1 MNKKFIS
8 AIMAGVCTLSCMSL
22 SAFAADDAFVP
33 VVGDK
38 EVEKTGQTK
47 YEMSVGFEAPA
58 INVTLPTT
66 LKAVLNPYGIQV
78 EIEDV
83 GKTGKDG
90 VTSPVYTIANN
101 TLDFGIIVKATAVA
115 DVGTGDN
122 IATLAT
128 SAPSAG
134 DTGNKVY
141 ATVKASV
148 DKTVACADTATPIVF
163 KANNTTAQ
171 ELLILTK
178 ATKPERKVV
187 PAEGYFQIGGSLSDT
202 PAKSWDKITPVK
214 MDLILDIEAASAE
227 TGGDAATS
235 AIGDGE

>member
-1 MNKKFIS
+1 MNKKIVS
-8 AIMAGVCTLSCMSL
+8 SILAGACALSCMSL

-38 EVEKTGQTK
+38 EVEKTGQTT
-47 YEMSVGFEAPA
+47 YSFEVGFEAPA

-83 GKTGKDG
+83 GKTGVDG

-101 TLDFGIIVKATAVA
+101 TLDFGIVVKATAVA

-122 IATLAT
+122 IASLAT
-128 SAPSAG
+128 SAVSAG
-134 DTGNKVY
+134 DTGNKIY
-141 ATVKASV
+141 ATVKASI
-148 DKTVACADTATPIVF
+148 DKTVDCADAATPIIF

-178 ATKPERKVV
+178 ATKPDRKVI
-187 PAEGYFQIGGSLSDT
+187 PAEGYFQVGGSISDT
-202 PAKSWDKITPVK
+202 PAKKWDTITPVK

-227 TGGDAATS
+227 AGKTAENS
-235 AIGDGE
+235 ALGDGE

>member
-8 AIMAGVCTLSCMSL
+8 AIMAGACALSCMSL
-22 SAFAADDAFVP
+22 SAFAAEDAFVP
-33 VVGDK
+33 VAADK
-38 EVEKTGQTK
+38 DVEKTGSTT
-47 YEMSVGFEAPA
+47 YSFNVGFEAPA

-101 TLDFGIIVKATAVA
+101 TLDFGIIVKATPSA
-115 DVGTGDN
+115 DVGSGDN
-122 IATLAT
+122 VATLSAT
-128 SAPSAG
+128 APTAG

-141 ATVKASV
+141 ATVKASIA
-148 DKTVACADTATPIVF
+148 KTAACEDTATKIIF

-178 ATKPERKVV
+178 ATKPEKKVI
-187 PAEGYFQIGGSLSDT
+187 PAEGYFQIGGALSDT

-227 TGGDAATS
+227 SGGAAENS
-235 AIGDGE
+235 AVGSGD